1 MSLKS
6 EMNKSNNIHIM
17 KYNTLTK
24 NEFLKINFWIK
35 VTYFNIDEYKKY
47 NIGWKWKVQFEK
59 DAIVLYHLNKILEY
73 KIKI

>member
-1 MSLKS
+1 
-6 EMNKSNNIHIM
+6 M

-35 VTYFNIDEYKKY
+35 ITYFNIDEYKKH
-47 NIGWKWKVQFEK
+47 NVGWKWKVQFEK
-59 DAIVLYHLNKILEY
+59 DAIVLYYLNKILEY